1 MPTPETE
8 VTASA
13 RYLPARPLIEG
24 PFAWIGADMRG
35 REGEWAYRLSPQEV
49 AEIEM
54 AVEAVQAR
62 GLDIAQIRREDFPLP
77 TLGPALE
84 RLCAEV
90 LHGRG
95 FVLLRGMPVEDRPL
109 AASAT
114 AYWGIGT
121 YFGSARSQNAKG
133 HLLGHV
139 YDLGR
144 GLSATNPNLRSY
156 ATAERQNFHIDR
168 CDIVGLLCLR
178 RAKSGGLSSIVSSM
192 SVHNLMAV
200 RRPDLLERL
209 YQPFPV
215 DRRGEVPEG
224 KAPFYDAP
232 VFNEHASY
240 VSVLYSRLHI
250 GSAQRFPEAR
260 RLTAEDIEALD
271 MLAELAGDPELRL
284 DMNFMPGDIQ
294 FLHNHTI
301 LHARSAYED
310 WPEPERKRH
319 LLRLWLSPS
328 GARPLPP
335 VFAECY
341 GGVTIGDRG
350 GIICEGTRLHAPLT
364 PG

>member
-1 MPTPETE
+1 MPDSATE
-8 VTASA
+8 VTA
-13 RYLPARPLIEG
+13 PARPLVEG
-24 PFAWIGADMRG
+24 PSAWIGADMRN
-35 REGEWAYRLSPQEV
+35 REAEWSYRLSSAEV
-49 AEIEM
+49 AEIEA
-54 AVEAVQAR
+54 AVRQVRAR
-62 GLDIAQIRREDFPLP
+62 GLDIAEIRREDFPLP
-77 TLGPALE
+77 TLGPVLD
-84 RLCAEV
+84 RIKGEV
-90 LHGRG
+90 IDGRG
-95 FVLLRGMPVEDRPL
+95 FALVRGLPVEDRPIPE
-109 AASAT
+109 SAT
-114 AYWGIGT
+114 AYWGIGS

-168 CDIVGLLCLR
+168 CDVVALLCLR
-178 RAKSGGLSSIVSSM
+178 QAKSGGLSTIVSSM
-192 SVHNLMAV
+192 AVHNAMAE

-209 YQPFPV
+209 YRPFPV

-224 KAPFYDAP
+224 KAPFYEAP
-232 VFNEHASY
+232 VFNAHAGL

-271 MLAELAGDPELRL
+271 MLAELANDPELRL

-310 WPEPERKRH
+310 WPEAERKRH
-319 LLRLWLSPS
+319 LLRLWLAPD
-328 GARPLPP
+328 GARPLPA

-341 GGVTIGDRG
+341 GGLTIGDRG
-350 GIICEGTRLHAPLT
+350 GIICQGTRLHAPLQ